1 MFNFAGQVG
10 CDEVVQVVGYE
21 GGSVIISCKYKSQ
34 EHSNHTKYLCK
45 TNKEKCQNIISQT
58 ETKWDLK
65 GKFFAVDDIQAG
77 VYSVLIRNLSQED
90 GGSYMCRVENQEEL
104 LLNMELDV
112 KNGEN
117 LYFKTII
124 PQCF

>member
-1 MFNFAGQVG
+1 M
-10 CDEVVQVVGYE
+10 
-21 GGSVIISCKYKSQ
+21 
-34 EHSNHTKYLCK
+34 
-45 TNKEKCQNIISQT
+45 
-58 ETKWDLK
+58 
-65 GKFFAVDDIQAG
+65 DDIQAG

-90 GGSYMCRVENQEEL
+90 GGSYMCRVQNQEEL
-104 LLNMELDV
+104 LLNIELDV